1 MRKFTL
7 FLCVLVGLLLP
18 AGLRAQSCSAPTNL
32 TVSNITDHTADLT
45 WVEPSGVTWRDV
57 QYSLYSDFHMRY
69 NDYPS
74 GPSVQLTGLTAGK
87 IYYVHVKYECP
98 GTWYES
104 SWSDVVSFTTTGG
117 CPTPTNLTANVG
129 LTNAVISWS
138 QPGGADDWEVSFSK
152 NPDFNLAQLITTN
165 DTSYSCSGL
174 TPNTTYYVK
183 VRANCG
189 ATGESYWSNEVSL
202 TTADGTN
209 ETFVEIGHNQ
219 FMEVLPTQAQ
229 VNYSLSEQIYTPAE
243 IGRSGTIRSIGFFN
257 TDGTMTRNID
267 LYLAHTNKNAFSSNM
282 DWTTVTAAD
291 RVFSGNVTFA
301 GLNWTIIEFDTPF
314 DYNGSDNLLVMME
327 DNTGGSEPSSHYFLS
342 YDGPNQALL
351 TYSSANFNPPPYFS
365 GNLMSAKNYLL
376 LGFAL
381 MQCQSP
387 HNFNISCNNLQREAT
402 LTWDC
407 NATDFIVEYKLTND
421 TTWQSLTTTSNSVT
435 LSNLAVG
442 DYNVRVKGI
451 CDPGVYESNWGT
463 TAFTIINIQSTANW
477 YTRVFSSAVHSEWS
491 NKYVTF
497 SMQDLDS
504 GATASSNLPYTI
516 PAITYADGYVW
527 SANYN
532 YNQQHHDLFRAPIN
546 DTTRTIGAFETVKSA
561 FEDNFV
567 ECMSYNPIDGRI
579 YYVMSGHIVKSFHP
593 SSPDV
598 KTVVCDVDNLSIVS
612 IAFNNQGEA
621 FIIGDYGSRKLYRL
635 NLTDASYTSV
645 GSIST
650 GSYLAFDLTT
660 GELFCSAQNS
670 NGGYQMWLVDP
681 VTADMQSIGF
691 LGRDTNIVCKGL
703 FMIPNSSATLVNVG
717 SCSST
722 QSFLPSASQFDY
734 TISEQIYTATEIGD
748 AGIINSISF
757 FNTGSAVT
765 RNLDIYLVHTN
776 KTEFYGDD
784 WVPVTATDLVFSGNV
799 TLQTNVWSEITLD
812 VPFSYNGTDN
822 LVVLTDDNTGTR
834 LNNLLCSSFVGLS
847 PGNKS
852 MYSCGYSE
860 NYNPLTLSNYP
871 GFTTPAANCLQLRM
885 TPTCQKPYNLTVTY
899 DNQHNTTLTW
909 ECNAT
914 NFNVEYK
921 KTNETTWHSLTTTTH
936 SVTLSGMD
944 MGDYEARVR
953 AVCTPGVSESDWR
966 SITFPILNIQ
976 STSKWYTYVTSSFD
990 HYDWSDKCVA
1000 FSMQDIT
1007 IGTPVSAAQTFSQP
1021 SITYADGYVWA
1032 TSYDPS
1038 HHYCLLRAPMDNDT
1052 RIIGAFD
1059 TVRSVF
1065 ETDFMEGLSYNPAD
1079 GKIYYVSNNHT
1090 VKSFHP
1096 SSPDNV
1102 STVCT
1107 VSPSIYIRDLAF
1119 NSRGEAYAYDE
1130 LSGSLYRLNMTD
1142 ASLTFVGNLTQA
1154 VFLSFD
1160 DTTDELFCSRFIGNG
1175 YTMGLVD
1182 TATAAVQDIGY
1193 LGDDDYIVALG
1204 LFMVSGT
1211 ANIVGLGSCSTG
1223 SKNLPSNTYND
1234 YGLSQQIYTAAEI
1247 SRSGSISSISLYNS
1261 SDAQNRNYDIYLVH
1275 TNKTSFSSTNDW
1287 VPVTAADLVFSGN
1300 VEMKTD
1306 EWTSIDLD
1314 VPFAYN
1320 GTDNLLLVMDD
1331 NTGSWISSMSCYS
1344 FTTTNTQALYINNDN
1359 SNFDPTAPGS
1369 YNGSLVSEKNCIQL
1383 NFTTIC
1389 PKPKDL
1395 AVSNINHNEVTLTWS
1410 SSATDFN
1417 VEYKKTTDTQWQQT
1431 STTGNTITLSGL
1443 DYTSYQARVKAVCDT
1458 NLQSDWVETS
1468 FILFDLQ
1475 STANWYSFVISSTAH
1490 SNWTDRYVSFPM
1502 QNISSANTASELI
1515 NNYFTSNAYANGYVW
1530 YTNYNYNQGTIDLG
1544 RAPLDNVN
1552 KTIGYFET
1560 VKENFDTT
1568 DVFSMAY
1575 NPIDDKL
1582 YYVGGDYKLK
1592 SFDPANPSTI
1602 TAIGTY
1608 AQDFKSLSINRLG
1621 EAYCVAQ
1628 DDSLYRMNLAN
1639 ASVTTVGYFPD
1650 VEVLAFDMETDELFC
1665 ISLSSNGHIICS
1677 VDPATAAKQEL
1688 TYVGG
1693 DPDIILRHLF
1703 MASSSAQVCYAP
1715 TNLDFSSIAMND
1727 ATLTWDTNAN
1737 ASGWVVEYATLPD
1750 FSNATAVTTTT
1761 NSCLLTGLVG
1771 GTTYHVRVKANC
1783 GAGSESYWTVRSFS
1797 TTLCES
1803 SDQCKISYSL
1813 ADSYGDGWNG
1823 CAINVVDVATGFV
1836 FGTLTINYGDSL
1848 SGTLPI
1854 CDGRDIRFEWVNGS
1868 FADETSYTV
1877 YDAEGNIIF
1886 NGSGAMSAP
1895 LPYTVICP
1903 VLPELIS
1910 IGTCTSGNDQLPS
1923 DAYYN
1928 YGLSQQIYT
1937 AAEIGRPG
1945 SISSVSFYNSGDAKT
1960 RNYDVYLVHT
1970 NKTSFSS
1977 VNDWVSVTA
1986 ANLVFSGNIEM
1997 KTDEWTPIDLDVPFA
2012 YNGTD
2017 NLLLV
2022 VDDNTGSWSS
2032 SMSCH
2037 TFASTDPQALYINDD
2052 DPNFYPSTPGSYYGS
2067 LLNEKNCIQLN
2078 FGTVCPKPKNLTAS
2092 TNHNEVTLTWTSNA
2106 TDFNVEYK
2114 KTSDTLWQQTSA
2126 TGNAITL
2133 SGLDYTS
2140 YQARVKAVCDT
2151 SHQSDWVET
2160 SFILFDLQST
2170 ANWYSLVTSSPTH
2183 YSWMNKYVSFS
2194 MQNLTSAST
2203 ASELINNYF
2212 TSTAY
2217 ANGYVWYTNYNY
2229 NQGTIDLGRAP
2240 LDNVNKTIGNFETV
2254 KENFDTAD
2262 IFCMTYNPIDDKLYY
2277 VGGDYKLKSFD
2288 PANPSTITAIGTY
2301 AQDINSISINRLGDA
2316 YCVAQNDSLYRM
2328 NLTNASVTLVGY
2340 LPDVEVLAFD
2350 METDELFC
2358 ISLSN
2363 TGNIICSVDPATA
2376 AKQEL
2381 NYIGGEPDIYHTH
2394 LFMASGSAQVCYA
2407 PTNLEI
2413 TSISTHNASLSW
2425 DTNANASGWVV
2436 EYATLPDFS
2445 NATAVTTASNSCHL
2459 NELVGGTTYH
2469 VRVKADCG
2477 AGSESY
2483 WTTRSFTTDI
2493 CEGSDQ
2499 CEISYKLADSFGDGW
2514 NDCAINVV
2522 DVATGFVF
2530 GTLTINYG
2538 DSLSGTLPICDGRD
2552 IRFEW
2557 VNGSSADETSYTVYD
2572 VEGNIIFSGSNAMST
2587 PVSYTVNCPANP
2599 NITEIGTCTGG
2610 GNYLPVNS
2618 SSNYSISQQIYT
2630 ASEINRTGTI
2640 FGISFYN
2647 AGTSQIRN
2655 YDMYLVHTNKTTFSD
2670 NVDWVA
2676 VTPADLV
2683 FSGPIEL
2690 TAGSWTEFALD
2701 VPFNYNGT
2709 ENLLLVMNDK
2719 TGTSAPGIGC
2729 HTFHTTELQAIYAY
2743 RNGSGYDPMFPN
2755 NIIGDYNSEKNCVRL
2770 NFGINCA
2777 KPTNLTVSENGMN
2790 KARIIWDNNSNAN
2803 SWIVEYSTA
2812 ADFSGSFTTFVSTN
2826 SCLLTGLTPETEYHV
2841 RVKADCGVD
2850 GESYWNSINFTT
2862 NSCQVED
2869 QCEITYVLGDTYGDG
2884 WTGNAI
2890 NVVDITSG
2898 IVLASWT
2905 IDYGSTATGSL
2916 FVCNGREIR
2925 FEWVNGADA
2934 NETSYNVYDANG
2946 IEIFGGV
2953 GPFLTPFTHMV
2964 NCASSPCPTPDNLTV
2979 SNLNGG
2985 TATVSW
2991 TENGSATAWQL
3002 CLDGDEANPIN
3013 VTENPYTLSGLDTT
3027 IFHNVKVR
3035 ANCGSD
3041 YSFWS
3046 VPFSFAK
3053 VRSTA
3058 NWYACVQRSPNNVDL
3073 RKKFISFSAQD
3084 PATVTVASDITPY
3097 SLAATCVNGVVW
3109 FFDENNTNLY
3119 KAPLD
3124 NYNKTMGTYETVAS
3138 NFEGNNNDI
3147 ASMSY
3152 NPVDGRIYYILYTS
3166 SQIVK
3171 LKSFDPS
3178 NINDVTEIGTFN
3190 SYALSIA
3197 IDSNGNAYC
3206 TDMMTGNLCQ
3216 VNLTDA
3222 TITPV
3227 GNLGFSSTMPY
3238 IAFDM
3243 NTGEMLMGQMSSSN
3257 DNGLYLVNPATAEKQ
3272 LIGYIGGGTGANISG
3287 LFMANGSAPSVTC
3300 PAPANLAASNI
3311 SDVNATLT
3319 WTENG
3324 NATEWQI
3331 CVNGNET
3338 NLIDVT
3344 TNPYTLNGLSPETPY
3359 TVKVRANCGVDGT
3372 SDWSDVISF
3381 TTEPVVIPPYFYI
3394 TGDDSICPNQTTVLH
3409 VNTNLGTDYLWNTG
3423 ETSQAITVPVGNYSV
3438 TVYNAIGDEVAH
3450 GSFTVHEKESYNIT
3464 IKDTICESGLP
3475 YTWNGVEFTQAGT
3488 QTLNLQA
3495 ANGCDSVVTMILTTL
3510 PTYAVSDTKTVC
3522 ESELPYTWNGV
3533 EFTQAGSQMVT
3544 LPTVSGC
3551 DSVVTM
3557 TLTVNSTYA
3566 VSDTKTICESELPY
3580 TWNTVVFT
3588 TAGTK
3593 DVTLQ
3598 SSTDCD
3604 SVVTMTLS
3612 VNPIYSVS
3620 ESRDVC
3626 PAALPYTWNGVIF
3639 NAAGDKTVTLQTVNG
3654 CDSVVTMHLTINSIY
3669 TVTDSKSICESEL
3682 PITWNGVEF
3691 TQAGTQTV
3699 TLPSASG
3706 CDSVVTMTLTVNPT
3720 FAVTDTKIVC
3730 ESELPYTWNGVE
3742 FSQAGTQTVTL
3753 PSVSG
3758 CDSVVT
3764 MTLIVNPTYAVTDTK
3779 TVCES
3784 ELPYPWN
3791 GVEFTQA
3798 GTQMVTLQAVN
3809 SCDSVVTMTLTVN
3822 PTFAVSDTKT
3832 VCESEL
3838 PYTWNGVEFSQAGTQ
3853 TVTLQATN
3861 GCDSVVTMTL
3871 TVNPTF
3877 AVSDSKS
3884 ICESELPYT
3893 WNGVEFTQAGTQTV
3907 TLQATNSCDSVV
3919 TMTLTVNPT
3928 YALTDTK
3935 TVCESEL
3942 PYTWNGV
3949 EFSQAGTQTV
3959 TLQAAN
3965 SCDSVVTMTLT
3976 VNPTY
3981 AVTDTKTVC
3990 ESELPYTW
3998 NGVVFNV
4005 AGTQTVT
4012 LQAANGCDSV
4022 VTMTLTV
4029 NPTYAVNDKQ
4039 TICQSELPYTWNG
4052 VEFTQAGTQTVT
4064 LQATNGCD
4072 SMVTMTLTVNPTYAV
4087 NDEQTIC
4094 QSELPITWNGV
4105 DFNVA
4110 GTQTVTLQAANG
4122 CDSVV
4127 TMTLTVN
4134 PTYAVN
4140 DEQTICQSE
4149 LPYTWNGVVFNVA
4162 GTQTVTLQ
4170 AANGCDSVVTM
4181 TLTVNPTYTVTD
4193 VRSVCPSELPYTWNG
4208 VVFSGAGSQ
4217 NVTLETVN
4225 GCDSLVIMILTV
4237 NQTHVTMDS
4246 QTICENEL
4254 PYTWNGVTFNAAGV
4268 NTATLQD
4275 ASGCDSTVIM
4285 TLSVNPSYS
4294 NNLSMSICESELP
4307 YTWNGVVF
4315 NAAGTQ
4321 TLNLQTVNGCDSV
4334 VTMTLTTLPTYS
4346 VTDIR
4351 SVCPSELPYTWNGV
4365 VFSTAGTQ
4373 TVTLQTVNGCDSVVT
4388 MLLTVNQTHV
4398 TTDSQTIC
4406 ENELPYTW
4414 NGVTFNAAGVNTATL
4429 QDAAGCD
4436 STVIMTLLVNP
4447 SYSNNL
4453 SMSICESEL
4462 PYTWNGVVFSTAGTQ
4477 TLNLQSVN
4485 GCDSVVTMTLTTL
4498 PTYAVTDNQTICES
4512 ELPYIWNGV
4521 TFTEAGTQT
4530 VTLQS
4535 VNGCDSIVTMTLTT
4549 LSAYAV
4555 TDNQTICESELP
4567 YTWNG
4572 VTFTE
4577 AGTQTVTL
4585 QSVNGCDSVVTMT
4598 LTVNNSVTEMV
4609 EVTACDSYEWN
4620 GTSYTESGD
4629 YTQTFMAANGCDSV
4643 VTLHLIVN
4651 ESVTV
4656 EYYLTINESDL
4667 PYTYGDTTFEPGS
4680 VESGDYTFYL
4690 TTEAGCDSIIVLHLT
4705 VLTGIDDH
4713 SMSATV
4719 NVYPNPTTDNINLQL
4734 SMDNEPSGIVEIQ
4747 VYDIYG
4753 KLLEMSEIPHETPM
4767 LTTQI
4772 DMSRYASGVY
4782 FIKLV
4787 TNDNVLAVKKVV
4799 KK

>member
-7 FLCVLVGLLLP
+7 FLFVLAAMFILP

-57 QYSLYSDFHMRY
+57 QYSLHSDFHMRY

-87 IYYVHVKYECP
+87 IYYVRVKYECP

-129 LTNAVISWS
+129 LTDAVISWS
-138 QPGGADDWEVSFSK
+138 QPGGADDWEVEFSS
-152 NPDFNLAQLITTN
+152 NPDFNMAVIETTA
-165 DTSYSCSGL
+165 DTSLEFSGL

-229 VNYSLSEQIYTPAE
+229 MNYSLSEQIYTPAE

-267 LYLAHTNKNAFSSNM
+267 LYLAHTNKNAFSSDM

-314 DYNGSDNLLVMME
+314 DYNGSDNLMVMME

-407 NATDFIVEYKLTND
+407 NATDFIVEYKLTTD
-421 TTWQSLTTTSNSVT
+421 ATWQSLTTTSNSVT

-451 CDPGVYESNWGT
+451 CDPGVSESNWGT

-621 FIIGDYGSRKLYRL
+621 FIIGEYGSRKLYRL

-650 GSYLAFDLTT
+650 GAYLAFDLTT
-660 GELFCSAQNS
+660 GELFCSSQNS

-703 FMIPNSSATLVNVG
+703 FMIPNTSATLVNVG

-722 QSFLPSASQFDY
+722 QSFIPSASQFDY

-899 DNQHNTTLTW
+899 DNQHNTILTW

-921 KTNETTWHSLTTTTH
+921 KTNETMWHSLTTTTH

-1107 VSPSIYIRDLAF
+1107 VSPSIYVRDLAF

-1247 SRSGSISSISLYNS
+1247 SRAGSISSISLYNS
-1261 SDAQNRNYDIYLVH
+1261 GDTQNRNYDIYLVH

-1344 FTTTNTQALYINNDN
+1344 FTTTNMQALYINNDN

-1369 YNGSLVSEKNCIQL
+1369 YNGSLASEKNCIQL

-1608 AQDFKSLSINRLG
+1608 AQDFKSISINRLG

-1665 ISLSSNGHIICS
+1665 ISLSNNGHIICS

-1823 CAINVVDVATGFV
+1823 CAINVVDVTTGFV
-1836 FGTLTINYGDSL
+1836 FGTLTINNGDSL
-1848 SGTLPI
+1848 SGTLSI
-1854 CDGRDIRFEWVNGS
+1854 CDGRDIRFEWVQGS
-1868 FADETSYTV
+1868 YANETSYTV

-1960 RNYDVYLVHT
+1960 RSYDLYLVHT
-1970 NKTSFSS
+1970 NKTSFS
-1977 VNDWVSVTA
+1977 NDHDWVPVNTA
-1986 ANLVFSGNIEM
+1986 DLVFSGNIEM
-1997 KTDEWTPIDLDVPFA
+1997 KTDEWTSIDLDVPFS

-2022 VDDNTGSWSS
+2022 MDDNTGSWSS
-2032 SMSCH
+2032 SMSCN
-2037 TFASTDPQALYINDD
+2037 TFTSTDPQALYINDD
-2052 DPNFYPSTPGSYYGS
+2052 DPNFDPTTPGSYYGS

-2092 TNHNEVTLTWTSNA
+2092 TNHNEVTLAWTGSA

-2114 KTSDTLWQQTSA
+2114 KTTDTLWQQTST
-2126 TGNAITL
+2126 TGNSITL

-2140 YQARVKAVCDT
+2140 YQARVQAVCDT
-2151 SHQSDWVET
+2151 SGHQSDWAET
-2160 SFILFDLQST
+2160 SFILFNLQST
-2170 ANWYSLVTSSPTH
+2170 ANWYSFVMSSPVH
-2183 YSWMNKYVSFS
+2183 YNWSNRYVSFS
-2194 MQNLTSAST
+2194 MQNITSADT
-2203 ASELINNYF
+2203 ASEVINDYF
-2212 TSTAY
+2212 PSNAY
-2217 ANGYVWYTNYNY
+2217 ANGYVWYTFYNY
-2229 NQGTIDLGRAP
+2229 NQGSIDLGRAL
-2240 LDNVNKTIGNFETV
+2240 LDNVNKTIRNFETAV
-2254 KENFDTAD
+2254 VNFDTVD
-2262 IFCMTYNPIDDKLYY
+2262 IFSMAYNLSDNKMYY
-2277 VGGDYKLKSFD
+2277 VGGDFKLKSFD
-2288 PANPSTITAIGTY
+2288 LANPNSVTVIGAY
-2301 AQDINSISINRLGDA
+2301 AQDIKSISINRLGEA
-2316 YCVAQNDSLYRM
+2316 YCVTHNDSLYRM
-2328 NLTNASVTLVGY
+2328 NLTDASVTLVGY
-2340 LPDVEVLAFD
+2340 LPDVQVLAFD
-2350 METDELFC
+2350 LETDELFC
-2358 ISLSN
+2358 TSFSNKGHIISSIN
-2363 TGNIICSVDPATA
+2363 PSTA

-2381 NYIGGEPDIYHTH
+2381 NYIGGDSDINLTH
-2394 LFMASGSAQVCYA
+2394 LFMASGSAQFCYA
-2407 PTNLEI
+2407 PANLEI

-2425 DTNANASGWVV
+2425 DTTANASGWVV

-2459 NELVGGTTYH
+2459 SELVGGTTYH

-2483 WTTRSFTTDI
+2483 WTIRSFTTDI
-2493 CEGSDQ
+2493 CESSDQ

-2514 NDCAINVV
+2514 NGCAINVV
-2522 DVATGFVF
+2522 DVTTGFVF
-2530 GTLTINYG
+2530 GTLTINNG
-2538 DSLSGTLPICDGRD
+2538 DSLSGTLSICDGRD

-2557 VNGSSADETSYTVYD
+2557 VDGSFADETSYTVYD
-2572 VEGNIIFSGSNAMST
+2572 VEGNIIFSGSNAMSA

-2610 GNYLPVNS
+2610 GDYLPVNS

-2640 FGISFYN
+2640 SGISFYN

-2841 RVKADCGVD
+2841 RVKANCGAV
-2850 GESYWNSINFTT
+2850 GESYWNVISFTT
-2862 NSCQVED
+2862 NSCLVEN
-2869 QCEITYVLGDTYGDG
+2869 QCVITYKLEDSFGDG
-2884 WTGNAI
+2884 WNGNAI
-2890 NVVDITSG
+2890 NVVDVTSN
-2898 IVLASWT
+2898 IVLDTWT
-2905 IDYGSTATGSL
+2905 ISHGDSASGSL
-2916 FVCNGREIR
+2916 SVCDGREIR
-2925 FEWVNGADA
+2925 FEWVQGSFA
-2934 NETSYNVYDANG
+2934 NETSYSVFDANG
-2946 IEIFGGV
+2946 LQILNGV
-2953 GPFLTPFTHMV
+2953 GAFLTSITYMV
-2964 NCASSPCPTPDNLTV
+2964 NCVSSPCPTPNNIAV
-2979 SNLNGG
+2979 SNFSGG
-2985 TATVSW
+2985 TVTVSW
-2991 TENGSATAWQL
+2991 TENGSATSWQI
-3002 CLDGDEANPIN
+3002 CLDGDETNPITAN
-3013 VTENPYTLSGLDTT
+3013 TNPYTLLGLDSTV
-3027 IFHNVKVR
+3027 FHNVKVR

-3046 VPFSFAK
+3046 TPASFAQ
-3053 VRSTA
+3053 VQSTG
-3058 NWYACVQRSPNNVDL
+3058 NWYAFVHSCPNNNDL
-3073 RKKFISFSAQD
+3073 WSKFVSFSAQD
-3084 PATVTVASDITPY
+3084 PAGATAASNVIP
-3097 SLAATCVNGVVW
+3097 SVLAATYVNGEVW
-3109 FFDENNTNLY
+3109 FCDEDYTNLF

-3124 NYNKTMGTYETVAS
+3124 NNNKTIGAPVSVVTNLEP
-3138 NFEGNNNDI
+3138 NCNI

-3152 NPVDGRIYYILYTS
+3152 NPVDGRIYYIVYTS
-3166 SQIVK
+3166 TNTVK
-3171 LKSFDPS
+3171 LKSLNPS
-3178 NINDVTEIGTFN
+3178 NLNDVTEIGTFN
-3190 SYALSIA
+3190 NYAFSIA
-3197 IDSNGNAYC
+3197 IDNNGNAYC
-3206 TDMMTGNLCQ
+3206 TDVMTGNLCR

-3222 TITPV
+3222 TTTPV
-3227 GNLGFSSTMPY
+3227 GDLGFSITMPY

-3243 NTGEMLMGQMSSSN
+3243 NTGELLMGQMSSSS
-3257 DNGLYLVNPATAEKQ
+3257 DNGIYLVNAATAEKQ
-3272 LIGYIGGGTGANISG
+3272 LVGYLGGGTGANISG
-3287 LFMANGSAPSVTC
+3287 LFMVEASAPIVTC
-3300 PAPANLAASNI
+3300 PAPTNLAASNI
-3311 SDVNATLT
+3311 TDETATLT

-3324 NATEWQI
+3324 SATEWQI
-3331 CVNGNET
+3331 CVNGDEN
-3338 NLIDVT
+3338 NLISVT
-3344 TNPYTLNGLSPETPY
+3344 TNSYILYGLDLGTSY

-3372 SDWSDVISF
+3372 SQWSDEVSF
-3381 TTEPVVIPPYFYI
+3381 TTLAPPPFFFI
-3394 TGDDSICPNQTTVLH
+3394 LGDESICPNQTTVLQ
-3409 VNTNLGTDYLWNTG
+3409 VNTNMGTDYLWSTG
-3423 ETSQAITVPVGNYSV
+3423 ETSQEITVSAGTYSV
-3438 TVYNAIGDEVAH
+3438 TVSKNGNEVAH
-3450 GSFTVHEKESYNIT
+3450 GSFEVKEKQTYDIT
-3464 IKDTICESGLP
+3464 LNDTICESGLP
-3475 YTWNGVEFTQAGT
+3475 YTWNGISFNAAGDT
-3488 QTLNLQA
+3488 TITMTAANGCDSVVTMTLMTLPTFAVTDSKTVCESELPYTWNGISFNAVGDTTITMTA

-3510 PTYAVSDTKTVC
+3510 PTYAVTDTQTVC
-3522 ESELPYTWNGV
+3522 ESELPYTWNTV
-3533 EFTQAGSQMVT
+3533 TFTA
-3544 LPTVSGC
+3544 
-3551 DSVVTM
+3551 
-3557 TLTVNSTYA
+3557 
-3566 VSDTKTICESELPY
+3566 
-3580 TWNTVVFT
+3580 
-3588 TAGTK
+3588 AGTK
-3593 DVTLQ
+3593 DITLQ
-3598 SSTDCD
+3598 SSTGCD

-3626 PAALPYTWNGVIF
+3626 PGALPYTWNGVIF
-3639 NAAGDKTVTLQTVNG
+3639 NAAGDTTVTLQTVNG
-3654 CDSVVTMHLTINSIY
+3654 CDSVVTMHLTINSTY

-3682 PITWNGVEF
+3682 PIIWNGVEF

-3699 TLPSASG
+3699 TLPSTSG

-3720 FAVTDTKIVC
+3720 FAVTDAQTIC
-3730 ESELPYTWNGVE
+3730 ESELPYTWNNVV
-3742 FSQAGTQTVTL
+3742 FNAAGTQ
-3753 PSVSG
+3753 S
-3758 CDSVVT
+3758 
-3764 MTLIVNPTYAVTDTK
+3764 A
-3779 TVCES
+3779 
-3784 ELPYPWN
+3784 
-3791 GVEFTQA
+3791 
-3798 GTQMVTLQAVN
+3798 TLQTVN
-3809 SCDSVVTMTLTVN
+3809 GCDSVVTMTLTVN
-3822 PTFAVSDTKT
+3822 PTYAVTDAQTICESELPYQWNGITFNAAGTQNATLQT
-3832 VCESEL
+3832 VNGCDSVVTMTLTVNPTYAVTDAQTICESEL
-3838 PYTWNGVEFSQAGTQ
+3838 PYTWNNVVFNAAGTQ
-3853 TVTLQATN
+3853 NATLQTVNGCDSVVTMTLTVNPTYAVTDAQTICESELPYTWNNVVFNAAGTQSATLQTVNGCDSVVTMTLTVNPTYAVTDAQTICESELPYTWNNVVFDAAGTQSATLQTVN

-3877 AVSDSKS
+3877 AV
-3884 ICESELPYT
+3884 
-3893 WNGVEFTQAGTQTV
+3893 
-3907 TLQATNSCDSVV
+3907 
-3919 TMTLTVNPT
+3919 
-3928 YALTDTK
+3928 TD
-3935 TVCESEL
+3935 
-3942 PYTWNGV
+3942 
-3949 EFSQAGTQTV
+3949 A
-3959 TLQAAN
+3959 
-3965 SCDSVVTMTLT
+3965 
-3976 VNPTY
+3976 
-3981 AVTDTKTVC
+3981 
-3990 ESELPYTW
+3990 
-3998 NGVVFNV
+3998 
-4005 AGTQTVT
+4005 
-4012 LQAANGCDSV
+4012 
-4022 VTMTLTV
+4022 
-4029 NPTYAVNDKQ
+4029 
-4039 TICQSELPYTWNG
+4039 
-4052 VEFTQAGTQTVT
+4052 
-4064 LQATNGCD
+4064 
-4072 SMVTMTLTVNPTYAV
+4072 
-4087 NDEQTIC
+4087 
-4094 QSELPITWNGV
+4094 
-4105 DFNVA
+4105 
-4110 GTQTVTLQAANG
+4110 
-4122 CDSVV
+4122 
-4127 TMTLTVN
+4127 
-4134 PTYAVN
+4134 
-4140 DEQTICQSE
+4140 QTICQSE
-4149 LPYTWNGVVFNVA
+4149 LPYTWNGVVFNAA
-4162 GTQTVTLQ
+4162 GTQNVTLE

-4181 TLTVNPTYTVTD
+4181 TLSVNPTYTVTD
-4193 VRSVCPSELPYTWNG
+4193 VRSICPSELPYTWNDL
-4208 VVFSGAGSQ
+4208 VFNSAGSQ
-4217 NVTLETVN
+4217 NVTLQTVN
-4225 GCDSLVIMILTV
+4225 GCDSTVIMILTV
-4237 NQTHVTMDS
+4237 NQTHVTTDS
-4246 QTICENEL
+4246 RTICENEL
-4254 PYTWNGVTFNAAGV
+4254 PYTWNGVTFNAAGM
-4268 NTATLQD
+4268 NSATLQD
-4275 ASGCDSTVIM
+4275 VNGCDSTVIM
-4285 TLSVNPSYS
+4285 TLLVNPAYAVTET
-4294 NNLSMSICESELP
+4294 MSICESELP
-4307 YTWNGVVF
+4307 YTWNGVTF
-4315 NAAGTQ
+4315 TAAGTQ
-4321 TLNLQTVNGCDSV
+4321 ILNLQTVNGCDSI

-4346 VTDIR
+4346 VTDIK
-4351 SVCPSELPYTWNGV
+4351 SVCPSELPYTWNEV
-4365 VFSTAGTQ
+4365 IFNTAGTQ

-4406 ENELPYTW
+4406 ESELPYEW
-4414 NGVTFNAAGVNTATL
+4414 NGITFNAAGVNTATL
-4429 QDAAGCD
+4429 QDANGCD

-4447 SYSNNL
+4447 AYSVNV

-4462 PYTWNGVVFSTAGTQ
+4462 PYTWNGVVFNTADTH
-4477 TLNLQSVN
+4477 TLNLQTVN
-4485 GCDSVVTMTLTTL
+4485 GCDSVITMTLTTL

-4512 ELPYIWNGV
+4512 ELPYTWNGI
-4521 TFTEAGTQT
+4521 TFTESGTQT
-4530 VTLQS
+4530 VTLQ
-4535 VNGCDSIVTMTLTT
+4535 TT
-4549 LSAYAV
+4549 
-4555 TDNQTICESELP
+4555 
-4567 YTWNG
+4567 
-4572 VTFTE
+4572 
-4577 AGTQTVTL
+4577 
-4585 QSVNGCDSVVTMT
+4585 NGCDSVVTMV

-4629 YTQTFMAANGCDSV
+4629 YTQTFTAANGCDSV
-4643 VTLHLIVN
+4643 VTLHLIIN

-4680 VESGDYTFYL
+4680 VETGDYTFYL
-4690 TTEAGCDSIIVLHLT
+4690 TTEAGCDSIIILHLT

-4719 NVYPNPTTDNINLQL
+4719 KVFPNPTTDNINLQL

-4753 KLLEMSEIPHETPM
+4753 KRLEMLEIPHETPM
-4767 LTTQI
+4767 LTKQI